1 MDYMIRGTAADDRVR
16 IFAVYSRDLVEE
28 ARKIHNTSPVATAA
42 LGRLLTAGAM
52 MGPMMKGEK
61 DVMTLSIKGDGP
73 IGGITVTADSKG
85 NVKGYVYEPNVLI
98 HAKANGKLDVS
109 GAVGKGYLTVI
120 KDLGL
125 REPYTGQVE
134 LVSGE
139 IAEDLTYYFSSS
151 EQVPSSVGLGVLLDR
166 ENFVRQAGGFILQ
179 LMPDTPEEVISTL
192 EKNLSKISS
201 VTTMLEEG
209 KSPEDIAAIV
219 LEGLDL
225 QVLEKIPVQLS
236 CNCSQ
241 ERVTK
246 ALISVG
252 EAEIQD
258 MIQEGKPIEMNCQFC
273 GSKYTFSVE
282 ELKEILKSAV
292 QK

>member
-258 MIQEGKPIEMNCQFC
+258 MIQEGKSIEMNCQFC

>member
-225 QVLEKIPVQLS
+225 QVLEKISVQLS

-258 MIQEGKPIEMNCQFC
+258 MIQEGKSIEMNCQFC